1 MGNKGQGRE
10 GRRKEMIA
18 APILAVIEQVLRLI
32 NNLIEGTP
40 MEQRRA
46 TALGWYK
53 ATWPLVAWA
62 IPEATR
68 VQIEEIMKGVQG

>member
-1 MGNKGQGRE
+1 
-10 GRRKEMIA
+10 MISL
-18 APILAVIEQVLRLI
+18 PILAVIEQVLRLI

-46 TALGWYK
+46 NAIGWYK

-62 IPEATR
+62 IPVETR
-68 VQIEEIMKGVQG
+68 KQIEEIMAKVVV

>member
-1 MGNKGQGRE
+1 
-10 GRRKEMIA
+10 MIPA
-18 APILAVIEQVLRLI
+18 AVLSVIEQVLRLI

-46 TALGWYK
+46 VALGWYS

-62 IPEATR
+62 IPADTR
-68 VQIEEIMKGVQG
+68 KQIEEIMAKVEVVS

>member
-1 MGNKGQGRE
+1 
-10 GRRKEMIA
+10 MIPA
-18 APILAVIEQVLRLI
+18 AVLSVIEQILRLI

-46 TALGWYK
+46 TALGWYR

-62 IPEATR
+62 IPADTR
-68 VQIEEIMKGVQG
+68 KQIEEIMSQVQP

>member
-1 MGNKGQGRE
+1 
-10 GRRKEMIA
+10 MIA
-18 APILAVIEQVLRLI
+18 LPVLAVIEQVLRLI

-46 TALGWYK
+46 TALGWYA

-62 IPEATR
+62 IPPDIRKQVEDIMAK
-68 VQIEEIMKGVQG
+68 VQA

>member
-1 MGNKGQGRE
+1 
-10 GRRKEMIA
+10 MIPA
-18 APILAVIEQVLRLI
+18 AVLSIIEQVLRLI

-46 TALGWYK
+46 VALGWYR

-62 IPEATR
+62 IPADTR
-68 VQIEEIMKGVQG
+68 AQIEAIMATVEP